1 MAPQTKKGSGKDKI
15 NQDEI
20 EQEYGLSYALFQ
32 AFPELKALLNKAV
45 GGGWDAS
52 RFQVE
57 LRQTEWF
64 QNHNDIW
71 RQNTALKYSDPA
83 TYQERL
89 ANSLTMVQ
97 NLSAAFG
104 GSFTKDGLSRLAERS
119 LLFGFSEDQIRDII
133 ANHVKPSDTGH
144 YGGQLSAIE
153 GQLRATALQNGVRLG
168 DAQFKNWMQQIVRG
182 NASQDQ
188 YETFIRDTAAKT
200 FGAYGDQ
207 IKGGMNMADLATPYM
222 NSMAQILEMNP
233 ASLDM
238 FDHTIRKAM
247 AGVRDDKGNI
257 QPMSITDFED
267 SLRQD
272 KRWQYTKQAK
282 DSATDWTRALSKM
295 WGLG

>member
-1 MAPQTKKGSGKDKI
+1 MAPQAKDTI
-15 NQDEI
+15 NKDEI

-32 AFPELKALLNKAV
+32 AYPELKTLLQKAV

-57 LRQTEWF
+57 LRQTDWF
-64 QNHNDIW
+64 KKHSDIW
-71 RQNTALKYSDPA
+71 RQNIALKYSDPT
-83 TYQERL
+83 TYKERL

-97 NLSAAFG
+97 NLTAAFG
-104 GSFTKDGLSRLAERS
+104 AGFSKDGLNRLAERA
-119 LLFGFSEDQIRDII
+119 LLFGMSEDQIRDVV
-133 ANHVKPSDTGH
+133 ANHVKPSDMGH

-153 GQLRATALQNGVRLG
+153 SQLRATALQNGVRLG
-168 DAQFKNWMQQIVRG
+168 DTQFKNWMQQIVRG

-200 FGAYGDQ
+200 FGAYGEQ

-222 NSMAQILEMNP
+222 NSMAQILEINP

-238 FDHTIRKAM
+238 FDPTIRRAM
-247 AGVRDDKGNI
+247 AGLRDQKTGVVN
-257 QPMSITDFED
+257 PMSITDFED

-272 KRWQYTKQAK
+272 KRWQYTKNAK
-282 DSATDWTRALSKM
+282 DSATEWTRALSKM
-295 WGLG
+295 WGLE